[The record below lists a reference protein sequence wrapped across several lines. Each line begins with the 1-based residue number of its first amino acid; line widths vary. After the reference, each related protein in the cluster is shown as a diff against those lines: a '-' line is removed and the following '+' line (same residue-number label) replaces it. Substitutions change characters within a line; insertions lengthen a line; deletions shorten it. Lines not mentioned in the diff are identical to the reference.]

1 MKTSLAQRLRIGERE
16 RFMLLLVSPAVL
28 VLLLFQI
35 VPIAIGANAS
45 FRDWMLNNPKKTWV
59 GLQHYI
65 SVLTDPAFIKIVLP
79 NTFMFMFSSVAI
91 SLALGLALA
100 VTLNRPFRGQS
111 LVQTMLLLPL
121 MIAPVIAAIMVR
133 WMFNDQFGIVNVVF
147 EAIGLE
153 PRAWLAER
161 WTAFGIILLTDVW
174 LWTPW
179 FTLLLLAGL
188 QSLPKE
194 PFEAAAI
201 DGTTRWRVF
210 RYLTVPMLHP
220 VILVCV
226 VIRAIDA
233 FRVFDIV
240 WTLTGGGPA
249 RQTEMFSQYAY
260 QSAFVYLNFGR
271 GSAAA
276 IIGGAI
282 ILIVGMILYKFL
294 DRVSKV
300 SA

>member
-1 MKTSLAQRLRIGERE
+1 MKISLAQKWRIGERE
-16 RFMLLLVSPAVL
+16 RFMLMLVSPAVL
-28 VLLLFQI
+28 VLLFFQI

-59 GLQHYI
+59 GLQHYV
-65 SVLTDPAFIKIVLP
+65 SVLTDPAFLKIVLP
-79 NTFMFMFSSVAI
+79 NTFMFMFSSVTI
-91 SLALGLALA
+91 SLALGLGLA
-100 VTLNRPFRGQS
+100 VALNRPFRGQS